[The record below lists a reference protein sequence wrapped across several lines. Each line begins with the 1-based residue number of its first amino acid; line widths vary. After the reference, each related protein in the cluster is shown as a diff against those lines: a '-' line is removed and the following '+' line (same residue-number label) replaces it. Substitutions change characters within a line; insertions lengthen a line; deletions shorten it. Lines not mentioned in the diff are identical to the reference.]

1 MCRHVRQHENI
12 SGSLEPDMFFVQGKQ
27 LLGPVSEEIV
37 LTNFLSYRRLVLF
50 HRMKKHA
57 CEETVRSVYLT
68 ETAFRVGYEQSLVF
82 ECPICLFR
90 HILGL
95 KEVKINEHEKL
106 HESMG

>member
-1 MCRHVRQHENI
+1 MPARI
-12 SGSLEPDMFFVQGKQ
+12 LSGPYILRKKLFE
-27 LLGPVSEEIV
+27 LGA
-37 LTNFLSYRRLVLF
+37 NKALF
-50 HRMKKHA
+50 
-57 CEETVRSVYLT
+57 
-68 ETAFRVGYEQSLVF
+68 F